1 MRAGCDAWHSVLI
14 DHFHPI
20 LGSAVDTWATVFVA
34 IGTVGAVAYALFRD
48 LVVMPRRRPRLDLRF
63 EHTGNDQVVVGTAG
77 GFDAAFVRLRVANG
91 QGKDTADD
99 VLVMVTEVRRLEDS
113 EEAIAEAQPI
123 ELPLAWSGSNPPRS
137 VASVH
142 PGSERH
148 IDLLHVDW
156 PARDEVDIARKWSET
171 VPARLDLTPKPAGG
185 QEILDSGKYEI
196 SVEVRAR
203 NADAIR
209 YAIPVFWDGKWSGKA
224 AMWEHLRV
232 GSPREGSVRRS
243 LLRRISKRPL

>member
-1 MRAGCDAWHSVLI
+1 VLLL
-14 DHFHPI
+14 DHLHPI

-48 LVVMPRRRPRLDLRF
+48 LFVVPRRRPRLDLRF
-63 EHTGNDQVVVGTAG
+63 DRTGNDQVVVGTAG
-77 GFDAAFVRLRVANG
+77 GFDAAYVRLRVANG
-91 QGKDTADD
+91 PGKDTADE
-99 VLVMVTEVRRLEDS
+99 VVVMVTEVRRLEDS
-113 EEAIAEAQPI
+113 EKAIAEAQPI
-123 ELPLAWSGSNPPRS
+123 ELPLSWSASNPPRT

-156 PARDEVDIARKWSET
+156 PARDEIDIARKWSGT
-171 VPARLDLTPKPAGG
+171 VPVQLDLTPKPAGD
-185 QEILDSGKYEI
+185 QEMLDSGTYEI

-232 GSPREGSVRRS
+232 EPPRKVR
-243 LLRRISKRPL
+243 